1 MRLSIRTVAV
11 AVRLAQGTILTLLF
25 APSVSTAST
34 APVVARNDDVQVHGD
49 KDSKT
54 AAPPCAS
61 GSHRR
66 TSFYVGGGYVDD
78 GAGGHVFRDQM
89 YVERLQ
95 PAGGVTQDTPLV
107 LIHGQAQTGTNFL
120 DKPDGGCGWATRFL
134 EQGFDVYIVDQ
145 TFRGR
150 SAWQPG
156 QGASSPSTYSAETIE
171 QRFTAVRRYMLW
183 PQASRHTQWPGNG
196 SMGDP
201 VFDAFYSSNVQFI
214 SDAVYQQTTVQ
225 AAGAALLD
233 RIGRPCVLLG
243 HSQGGLMPLVIA
255 DARPGLTKGLVL
267 LEPTGPPFRE
277 AIFST
282 KPARKWG
289 LTDIPL
295 TYSPAVDDPAVD
307 LKQQEFPS
315 TGIDRIDC
323 VLQAQ
328 SSPPPRQLIN
338 LASKPILLLTSGAS
352 YHAPYDYC
360 TAKYLEQAGCPRTQH
375 IELGD
380 IGIHGNGH
388 MFFMER
394 NSDEIQQIVE
404 SWVKNL

>member
-1 MRLSIRTVAV
+1 MRPSA
-11 AVRLAQGTILTLLF
+11 LAMDRISRFCRPLTL
-25 APSVSTAST
+25 PSLSCYPPSHW
-34 APVVARNDDVQVHGD
+34 RESQVL
-49 KDSKT
+49 T
-54 AAPPCAS
+54 L
-61 GSHRR
+61 
-66 TSFYVGGGYVDD
+66 
-78 GAGGHVFRDQM
+78 
-89 YVERLQ
+89 RLC
-95 PAGGVTQDTPLV
+95 PK
-107 LIHGQAQTGTNFL
+107 NFL